1 MSQFD
6 GPVRRRG
13 GDLNVYTGLLCVATV
28 VLLAGVILLAT
39 RNAEHSGDGNSPG
52 SGGMFKLVDSR

>member
-6 GPVRRRG
+6 GQVRRRG
-13 GDLNVYTGLLCVATV
+13 GDLNVYTGLLCVATI

-39 RNAEHSGDGNSPG
+39 RNLEHSGEGTSP
-52 SGGMFKLVDSR
+52 GGMFKLVNSG